1 MVIFLRCLNISLL
14 GPSDLAFLDLGNDFS
29 LNWTLQISP
38 QLSALVPTASSCGGT
53 FTWKIALLS

>member
-38 QLSALVPTASSCGGT
+38 QLSALRYLQLPPVGVPLPG
-53 FTWKIALLS
+53 KLLF